1 MRLLLFTL
9 LISSTMAMQAKP
21 PRLLFVGNGLTYTNN
36 LPELV
41 KLEFKNRDIKVK
53 TKMLANLN
61 YELKDHWEKGELQK
75 LIKSGKFDYVII
87 QQGPSSQ
94 GKERQTLLHCG
105 NLISRLCKQSNTKLV
120 YLMVWPSRSYY
131 HTFDEVIASHKDA
144 AEMSNAELCPVG
156 EVWKK
161 HFDETGDFGYY
172 GNDGYYPSIRGSQIA
187 ASVIAD
193 HLSEMAIH

>member
-75 LIKSGKFDYVII
+75 LIKSGKFD
-87 QQGPSSQ
+87 
-94 GKERQTLLHCG
+94 
-105 NLISRLCKQSNTKLV
+105 
-120 YLMVWPSRSYY
+120 
-131 HTFDEVIASHKDA
+131 
-144 AEMSNAELCPVG
+144 
-156 EVWKK
+156 
-161 HFDETGDFGYY
+161 
-172 GNDGYYPSIRGSQIA
+172 
-187 ASVIAD
+187 
-193 HLSEMAIH
+193 